1 MYLIHILYFSTGLII
16 GSFINVIIY
25 RLPNNLSIIK
35 PRSFCIHCKNT
46 IPIYRNIPL
55 ISYIIQRGK
64 CINCKKN
71 ISSIYPLIELSI
83 GLIWLLSYLLFTD
96 FNQIINYAIVSSFL
110 IAIAMIDYKHFIIP
124 LEISIFLFIFISI
137 NLFLNNSIT
146 SHFSGLLIG
155 TGYLSIISLI
165 TWAITKRQGLGFGDL
180 QLILV
185 LGYWVGDFKILLI
198 IFLSALSAIIF
209 WLIISYYKGLDNK
222 RALPFGSFLSISSII
237 LYPIEFNSFNLL
249 YF

>member
-1 MYLIHILYFSTGLII
+1 MTGLII

-35 PRSFCIHCKNT
+35 PRSFCMHCKYS

-55 ISYIIQRGK
+55 ISYLIQFGK
-64 CINCKKN
+64 CANCKNN
-71 ISSIYPLIELSI
+71 ISIIYPLIELII
-83 GLIWLLSYLLFTD
+83 GLIWLSSYLFFTD
-96 FNQIINYAIVSSFL
+96 FSQTINYAVVSSFL

-124 LEISIFLFIFISI
+124 LEISIFLFIFITI
-137 NLFLNNSIT
+137 ILFLNHSLI
-146 SHFSGLLIG
+146 SHSPGLLIG

-165 TWAITKRQGLGFGDL
+165 TWGITKRQGLGFGDI

-185 LGYWVGDFKILLI
+185 LGYWVGDFRILFI

-209 WLIISYYKGLDNK
+209 WLMISYYKGFDNK
-222 RALPFGSFLSISSII
+222 RALPFGSFLSISSIL
-237 LYPIEFNSFNLL
+237 LYPIEFNSFNL
-249 YF
+249 F